1 METAGA
7 MYCDTC
13 QKSYE
18 SSDTSPTCL
27 SCGHI
32 FCSTCISSLTA
43 TKIKCPKCSATI
55 NVLSAE
61 DIDLLNTTF
70 YKSPSTSSLHLPQ
83 VPGKNKDVSLEGET
97 AHESIQGSFLN
108 SDEGRATEQMTFSS
122 SFPSTGVEEEKT
134 EDLRFIDEE
143 KTDDIRFIDEE
154 KTGDIRFIDEEKTE
168 DLKFIDEENCQEL
181 PMILIQSCESA
192 ADSEHRQRTVSVNSW
207 NKAQP
212 SLCPNLSNLAT
223 EELDL
228 HSTSI
233 CRGSQKS
240 ADGVIQ
246 LVPDSTDLRSAHSV
260 GPSLEQYIPGYMLT
274 KDNISEQTPQLL
286 DVKSD
291 IGKDSLVVHHSNS
304 SDFESVVETR
314 EIYSSSVHDSD
325 FRIIKDNELQKFS
338 DQVQILHEV
347 LETVDDAILT
357 LKVEEKH
364 HESTKH
370 KLLQRLQEEEDS
382 IESLKVKIKE
392 AQEKKLAVQQLAEN
406 LKEGEETTATAKS
419 ADELQHFVDRSSATM
434 ALAEDVG
441 TKTELYYMQY
451 LLSRNVH
458 KPEYLERMIDLG
470 EEVFAEYLV
479 EGERRWARIS
489 LSDSLIHLHALK
501 PRPPP
506 SQSRILPWPCLR
518 EMVSTDKAATFLDI
532 NAAGIKQGRVYL
544 SMHGNTPRAQQF
556 VLLSSGEHRH
566 CYRKVKMKQVGNF
579 ELPGEYVSF
588 HGPKNPKGFP
598 IRGAVSGITQGGIYT
613 RRKSRG
619 LLAGAALSHRQRA
632 LFLVYLSPDPDE
644 DTTGAF
650 GEVTRGIEVLS
661 KVSRHSPVE
670 EVEIGDCGLVI
681 PLPSSAM

>member
-7 MYCDTC
+7 MNCDTC

-32 FCSTCISSLTA
+32 FCSTCISSLTS
-43 TKIKCPKCSATI
+43 TKIKCPNCNAIIS
-55 NVLSAE
+55 VLSAE

-70 YKSPSTSSLHLPQ
+70 YKSPSTKSLHLPE

-97 AHESIQGSFLN
+97 TQKSIRDSFDAVNINPIPQLN
-108 SDEGRATEQMTFSS
+108 SDEEGATEQMKLPS
-122 SFPSTGVEEEKT
+122 SFPSTGEDEEKT

-143 KTDDIRFIDEE
+143 S
-154 KTGDIRFIDEEKTE
+154 
-168 DLKFIDEENCQEL
+168 CQEY
-181 PMILIQSCESA
+181 PMVLTQSCEYA
-192 ADSEHRQRTVSVNSW
+192 ADSEYRQRKASVNSW
-207 NKAQP
+207 CNAQS
-212 SLCPNLSNLAT
+212 SLCPDLSNLAT

-228 HSTSI
+228 HNTSI
-233 CRGSQKS
+233 CRELEKS
-240 ADGVIQ
+240 TDDVIQ
-246 LVPDSTDLRSAHSV
+246 LVADSTDLRSERSV
-260 GPSLEQYIPGYMLT
+260 GLSLEQYISGCMLM
-274 KDNISEQTPQLL
+274 KDNISEQTQQQLL

-291 IGKDSLVVHHSNS
+291 IRKDSLVVHHSNS
-304 SDFESVVETR
+304 CDFDSVVEAR
-314 EIYSSSVHDSD
+314 ETDSSSVHDCD
-325 FRIIKDNELQKFS
+325 FRIIKNNELQKFA

-370 KLLQRLQEEEDS
+370 KLLQQLQEEEES
-382 IESLKVKIKE
+382 IESLKAKMKE
-392 AQEKKLAVQQLAEN
+392 AERKKMAVQHLAET
-406 LKEGEETTATAKS
+406 LQEGEETTAAAES
-419 ADELQHFVDRSSATM
+419 AEELQHFVDRSSATM

-501 PRPPP
+501 PKPPP
-506 SQSRILPWPCLR
+506 SKSRILPWSCLR

-532 NAAGIKQGRVYL
+532 SVAGIKQGRVYL

-566 CYRKVKMKQVGNF
+566 CYRKVKMKQVGNI
-579 ELPGEYVSF
+579 EQPGEYVSF
-588 HGPKNPKGFP
+588 HGPKNAKGFP
-598 IRGAVSGITQGGIYT
+598 IRGAVSGITQGGIHT

-619 LLAGAALSHRQRA
+619 LLAGAALSHRQRT
-632 LFLVYLSPDPDE
+632 LFVVYLSPDPDE

-670 EVEIGDCGLVI
+670 EVELGDCGLII